1 MAPPSFETL
10 PEELLNAIGELLEL
24 VDLKSVI
31 ASSQYLQGTFT
42 PLLCAITELHDVHRA
57 LSCLNMLSRPVRFRS
72 SRANSHSGQ
81 TGRAQFVRTLSL
93 DFRSR
98 PSTNVA
104 SYYHDLGD
112 ALISALATMSGL
124 RHFKF
129 NIPGH
134 YDEFTFRTLF
144 CKTASTLQS
153 VDIVMRTALPGT
165 GNLSWMLQTNLLS
178 GSLPPKPF
186 FYMNIPICP
195 KLSCVKLD
203 LREVD
208 SLPLFV
214 YLQRLLMTHSTQLRS
229 LSLMLPLGPGSPTS
243 TLALLDPVSSWPL
256 LQALGIDL
264 SVLLSGS
271 LPKMPTVRSLA
282 VYDHLPNG
290 LDIGAYAVQLQLE
303 DAIRAL
309 LATDYPRLQELRCT
323 PSVLPAFLPPRSSGG
338 GRPIR
343 KVVLNSWSPQ
353 NYWTTLSAWPV
364 VARALRSLPHS
375 GGPVRDLTIEAG
387 VFRWRDLVD
396 DGGPYMASLNSLLL
410 ILYVAPEDVSFS
422 LPAHSRR
429 SLTL

>member
-1 MAPPSFETL
+1 MVPPSFETL
-10 PEELLNAIGELLEL
+10 PEELLNTIGELLEP
-24 VDLKSVI
+24 VDLKPVV
-31 ASSQYLQGTFT
+31 ASSQYLQDTFT
-42 PLLCAITELHDVHRA
+42 PLLCAIIELHDVHRA
-57 LSCLNMLSRPVRFRS
+57 LSCLNMLSRPVRLRS

-81 TGRAQFVRTLSL
+81 MGRAQFVHTLSL

-98 PSTNVA
+98 PSTNAA
-104 SYYHDLGD
+104 SDYHDLGD

-129 NIPGH
+129 NSPGH
-134 YDEFTFRTLF
+134 YSEFTFCTLF
-144 CKTASTLQS
+144 NKTALTLQS
-153 VDIVMRTALPGT
+153 VDMILRTALPGT
-165 GNLSWMLQTNLLS
+165 ENLRWMLQTNLLS
-178 GSLPPKPF
+178 GSLPPKTS
-186 FYMNIPICP
+186 FYMKSPICP

-203 LREVD
+203 LRDVD

-243 TLALLDPVSSWPL
+243 TLVLLDPASSRPL

-282 VYDHLPNG
+282 VYNHLPNG

-303 DAIRAL
+303 DTIRAL
-309 LATDYPRLQELRCT
+309 LATDYPRLQELCCT
-323 PSVLPAFLPPRSSGG
+323 PSVLPTFLPPRSSGG

-364 VARALRSLPHS
+364 VARALRSLPQS

-396 DGGPYMASLNSLLL
+396 DGGPYMASLNRLML
-410 ILYVAPEDVSFS
+410 ILYVAPEDVRFS
-422 LPAHSRR
+422 LPAYSRH